1 MIDVISSLRQRILD
15 VVEPVAPEPVGQGN
29 ITYEISDELLEAL
42 TDAYRNMASGK
53 SASGNI
59 GV

>member
-1 MIDVISSLRQRILD
+1 MVDVTSSLRQRISD

-29 ITYEISDELLEAL
+29 TTYEISDEFLEAL

-53 SASGNI
+53 SG
-59 GV
+59 G